1 MSLEII
7 INNDIKSAML
17 ARDKKKLEALRAIK
31 AALLL
36 EKTGKDT
43 SGGEIPDEV
52 EFKLLHKLVKQRRDT
67 AEIYEREGRADL
79 AEEERFQLGIIEAY
93 LPKQMG
99 EQEITTN
106 IKRIIAELGVTSPK
120 EMGKVMQA
128 ASKAMAGK
136 ADNKTI
142 SVIVKQLL
150 EQ

>member
-7 INNDIKSAML
+7 INNDIKAAML

-79 AEEERFQLGIIEAY
+79 ADEERFQLGIIETY
-93 LPKQMG
+93 LPMQMSDS
-99 EQEITTN
+99 EITAN
-106 IKRIIAELGVTSPK
+106 IKTIIAELGATSPK